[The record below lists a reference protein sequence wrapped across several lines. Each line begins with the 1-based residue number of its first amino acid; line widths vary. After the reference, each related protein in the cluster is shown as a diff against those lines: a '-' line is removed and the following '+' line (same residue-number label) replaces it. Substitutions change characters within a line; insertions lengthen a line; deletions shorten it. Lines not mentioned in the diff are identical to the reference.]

1 MSGNKNFGERL
12 KALRVS
18 LGMSLRNLSEKLK
31 ITAQTL
37 SNYERGATM
46 PQSPVIIALAKE
58 LKVKAEYFFR
68 PVTVSIE
75 GLDFR
80 KKNSFLIKEQNSLIA
95 GIRDW
100 LERYK
105 QVEALF
111 PDQISFALPEAKAVS
126 EIKEIENIA
135 ANLRYKWQLGLAPIE
150 NMTSLLE
157 ENHIRV
163 YFIKAKDSFD
173 ACTFWSDGRP
183 CIVVRDDMPGDRLRF
198 NLAHELGHLLI
209 KCPEEGDKRTR
220 EKPAMRFASAFLAP
234 AESAIRELGQKRKK
248 LSLNELH
255 ILKMKYGLSMSAW
268 VFRAK
273 DLGII
278 SESAARGLFFVLK
291 KYGKQEPWAQYP
303 KEPEPVRMKQL
314 VFHALSEGM
323 ISEGKAAE
331 LMAIKISD
339 LRREFFKP

>member
-1 MSGNKNFGERL
+1 MLVNKNFGERL

-18 LGMSLRNLSEKLK
+18 SGMSLRDLGRKIS

-37 SNYERGATM
+37 SNYERGITM
-46 PQSPVIIALAKE
+46 PPSSVIIALASE
-58 LKVKAEYFFR
+58 LRVKAEYFFR

-80 KKNSFLIKEQNSLIA
+80 KKNSFLIKEQHSLIA
-95 GIRDW
+95 GIKDW

-105 QVEALF
+105 QIESLF
-111 PDQISFALPEAKAVS
+111 PDKIDFELPEAQCFTEAAQ
-126 EIKEIENIA
+126 IETIA
-135 ANLRYKWQLGLAPIE
+135 KSLRQKWQLGNAPIE
-150 NMTSLLE
+150 NLTSLLE
-157 ENHIRV
+157 EKNIRV
-163 YFIKAKDSFD
+163 CFISTKDSFD

-183 CIVVRDDMPGDRLRF
+183 CIVVRNDMPGDRLRF

-220 EKPAMRFASAFLAP
+220 EKPAMCFASAFLAP
-234 AESAIRELGQKRKK
+234 SEVVIRELGQSRKK

-278 SESAARGLFFVLK
+278 SDSAARSLFFVLK

-303 KEPEPVRMKQL
+303 KEPEPFRMKQL

-323 ISEGKAAE
+323 ISEAKAAE
-331 LMAIKISD
+331 LLAVS
-339 LRREFFKP
+339 LAEFRQELAQP

>member
-12 KALRVS
+12 KSLRIS
-18 LGMSLRNLSEKLK
+18 LGMSLRKLSEKLN

-37 SNYERGATM
+37 SNYERGVTM
-46 PQSPVIIALAKE
+46 PPSPVIIAMAKE
-58 LKVKAEYFFR
+58 MKVKAEFFFR

-75 GLDFR
+75 GIDFR
-80 KKNSFLIKEQNSLIA
+80 KKNSFLVKEQNSLIA

-105 QVEALF
+105 QTEALF
-111 PDQISFALPEAKAVS
+111 ADKISFGLPAPTTVS
-126 EIKEIENIA
+126 NLDEIEKIA
-135 ANLRYKWQLGLAPIE
+135 VDLRRKWQLGLAPIE

-163 YFIKAKDSFD
+163 YFIKATDSFD

-183 CIVVRDDMPGDRLRF
+183 CIVVRNDMPGDRLRF

-220 EKPAMRFASAFLAP
+220 EKPAMRFASAFLVP
-234 AESAIRELGQKRKK
+234 SEVVIRELGQSRKK

-255 ILKMKYGLSMSAW
+255 ILKMKFGLSMSAW

-278 SESAARGLFFVLK
+278 SDSAARSLFYVLK
-291 KYGKQEPWAQYP
+291 KYGKQEPWTQCP
-303 KEPEPVRMKQL
+303 KEAEPSRMEQM

-323 ISEGKAAE
+323 ISEAKAAE
-331 LMAIKISD
+331 LLAIPISD
-339 LRREFFKP
+339 LRQEFFKP